1 MKQILESVND
11 ADYRGMVPVPALQS
25 QLNSNPGYLAKLKTF
40 AEAYLDY
47 IDGQGHTYLRAREA
61 LRTWAGLQSQP
72 VWLSEALG
80 PSDFSYLFADTLQR
94 LLLDQFQVANHD
106 WELYAGVRT
115 APDFRDVKRFRV
127 SAGAGLLGE
136 LGPGESYR
144 QDVIGTTYK
153 AYGLKKWGL
162 VRSFFWEAFV
172 NDDLDALRRAP
183 ADLAQAARN
192 TEAYV
197 VTAAYAANATLYSAT
212 HTVNGVNYSNVA
224 SDTLS
229 LNALVDAISEMGSYP
244 GDDATGVIIN
254 NTPKY
259 IVVGS
264 LGLKLL
270 AEQILQSPQVMYI
283 GQTDLSNL
291 PTANPLGTL
300 RGNLQVV
307 WNPFLQLLDTNWEN
321 AWYLFSDPALGY
333 AVEGLRLAGFETPSL
348 FMRASAQLAVG
359 GGLAPATAGSFDNDA
374 VDYKIRHCFNA
385 AHMNEVGGWRFTYY
399 SDGTGGRQ

>member
-1 MKQILESVND
+1 
-11 ADYRGMVPVPALQS
+11 
-25 QLNSNPGYLAKLKTF
+25 
-40 AEAYLDY
+40 
-47 IDGQGHTYLRAREA
+47 
-61 LRTWAGLQSQP
+61 
-72 VWLSEALG
+72 
-80 PSDFSYLFADTLQR
+80 
-94 LLLDQFQVANHD
+94 
-106 WELYAGVRT
+106 
-115 APDFRDVKRFRV
+115 
-127 SAGAGLLGE
+127 
-136 LGPGESYR
+136 
-144 QDVIGTTYK
+144 
-153 AYGLKKWGL
+153 
-162 VRSFFWEAFV
+162 
-172 NDDLDALRRAP
+172 
-183 ADLAQAARN
+183 
-192 TEAYV
+192 
-197 VTAAYAANATLYSAT
+197 
-212 HTVNGVNYSNVA
+212 VNYSNVT

-229 LNALVDAISEMGSYP
+229 LNALVDAISELGSYP

-307 WNPFLQLLDTNWEN
+307 WNPFLQLLDTNWET

-359 GGLAPATAGSFDNDA
+359 GGLAPATMGAFDNDT

-385 AHMNEVGGWRFTYY
+385 AHMNDVGGWRFTYY
-399 SDGTGGRQ
+399 STGTG